1 MATQTNNKNEPFTVS
16 LHIERE
22 REMGE
27 MNFSSAHFAALVGNQ
42 ELSSLI

>member
-1 MATQTNNKNEPFTVS
+1 MNHEQFLCT
-16 LHIERE
+16 LGE

-27 MNFSSAHFAALVGNQ
+27 MIFFSAHFAALVGNQ

>member
-1 MATQTNNKNEPFTVS
+1 MNHEQFLCT
-16 LHIERE
+16 LGE

>member
-1 MATQTNNKNEPFTVS
+1 MNHEQFLCTLE
-16 LHIERE
+16 E

-27 MNFSSAHFAALVGNQ
+27 MNFSSAHFGNQ